1 MMHASILFRV
11 SSFHLRAHQW
21 WSVPLFFCL
30 LPPQQGELKK
40 SVHSPSLYLHSM
52 SLLPKMSE
60 ESNGL
65 FLLQLPFLPHGFI
78 VLFRFFGV
86 GDQANVSKERK
97 QQRRRG
103 SGLFTSWVVTHTPLP
118 SRQGGTLTSYLPRR
132 CLMRVLMD
140 SIPSNLYVY
149 PIIICI
155 RKWSITNSQWISIS
169 SSIHYY
175 SITQTYA

>member
-103 SGLFTSWVVTHTPLP
+103 SGLFFLSSLRESWLILHFLLARAELWLPTYHVVVWCVCWWIPFHPTYIPF
-118 SRQGGTLTSYLPRR
+118 GVLT
-132 CLMRVLMD
+132 
-140 SIPSNLYVY
+140 
-149 PIIICI
+149 
-155 RKWSITNSQWISIS
+155 
-169 SSIHYY
+169 
-175 SITQTYA
+175 